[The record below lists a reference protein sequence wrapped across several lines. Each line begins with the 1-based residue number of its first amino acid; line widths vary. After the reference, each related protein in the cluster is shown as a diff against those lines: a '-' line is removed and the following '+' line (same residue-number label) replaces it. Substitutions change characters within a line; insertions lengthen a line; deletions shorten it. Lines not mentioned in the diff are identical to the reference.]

1 MAINSFNH
9 QNTWYEA
16 NHQYLMRSIA
26 QMRKIVEQRVKQLQN
41 QVDSAPVK
49 LVTKPPEF
57 NLSPPPA
64 LEQLCQLFHLSPF
77 ERDVILLCVGMELDA
92 TWSWLCSA
100 AQGEPQYNYPTF
112 NLALAVSAH
121 VSWRGLTPSTPLRS
135 WHLVEIA
142 SGKSL
147 TSSLIK
153 IDERILHYL
162 TGVQYLDQRLKDISL
177 PLSPTDSLVPSH
189 QRLVEQIT
197 KTWSQGS
204 TRSNCLPV
212 LQLCGE
218 DIFTKQAIAA
228 TACAQMGMTLHSIS
242 VEALPTD
249 HHQLSLI
256 KRLCERESILTGC
269 AWELEFDE
277 LVSLEPAKQASLE
290 RFIDNLH
297 APLMMTARDR
307 RRQRKRPLITFDV
320 FSPTTDEQRLL
331 WANALGTKVSEL
343 NGQVDILV
351 SNFNLSAP
359 AIEAACLKAK
369 GLQTP
374 LTNGNSHSLYTSHLW
389 NICRTQARPRLDE
402 LAERIEL
409 GASWED
415 LILPEKERDVLRDI
429 EAHVRQRA
437 KVYEQWGFGRKSKR
451 GLGISAM
458 FAGESGTG
466 KTLAAEVLGNT
477 LKLDVYR
484 IDLSSVVS
492 KYIGETEKNLR
503 RLFDAAEGGGVILLF
518 DEADALF
525 GKRSEVK
532 DSHDRHANIEVSYLL
547 QRMEAY
553 RGLAI
558 LTTNLKSSLDQA
570 FMRRL
575 RFVVDFPF
583 PNASQRAA
591 IWQRIFPQDTPT
603 KNLNYQK
610 LAKLSVPGGNIRS
623 MALNAAFLAA
633 DAGEAV
639 QMKHILQA
647 AKNEYV
653 KMERPFSDSEVKD
666 WLNEE
671 TNYDNLF

>member
-1 MAINSFNH
+1 MVVNPSAF
-9 QNTWYEA
+9 QDTWYEV
-16 NHQYLMRSIA
+16 NNRYLMSNVT
-26 QMRKIVEQRVKQLQN
+26 QMRQVIEQRAQHFKN
-41 QVDSAPVK
+41 KVDLVPVN
-49 LVTKPPEF
+49 LVTRPPE
-57 NLSPPPA
+57 LDLTPLPA
-64 LEQLCQLFHLSPF
+64 IEQLCQSFKLSLF
-77 ERDVILLCVGMELDA
+77 ERDTLILCVGMELDS
-92 TWSWLCSA
+92 TWSWLCA
-100 AQGEPQYNYPTF
+100 DAQGNSQHNYPTF
-112 NLALAVSAH
+112 SLALAISPH
-121 VSWRGLTPSTPLRS
+121 ISWQSLTPSAPLRS
-135 WHLVEIA
+135 WHLIEIIEG
-142 SGKSL
+142 SSL

-162 TGVQYLDQRLKDISL
+162 MGVQHLDNRLSEISI
-177 PLSPTDSLVPSH
+177 PLSTQDRLVPSH
-189 QRLVEQIT
+189 QRLVEQII
-197 KTWSQGS
+197 KTWSQS
-204 TRSNCLPV
+204 YHKNQLLPV

-218 DIFTKQAIAA
+218 DIVTKQAIAA
-228 TACAQMGMTLHSIS
+228 NACGQIGMPLHSIS
-242 VEALPTD
+242 VDALPSD
-249 HHQLSLI
+249 YSQLNLI
-256 KRLCERESILTGC
+256 KRICERESIISSC

-277 LVSLEPAKQASLE
+277 LVIQDQSKKAALE
-290 RFIDNLH
+290 RFIDNLS
-297 APLMMTARDR
+297 APLIITTRDR
-307 RRQRKRPLITFDV
+307 RRQRQRPLVTFDIT
-320 FSPTTDEQRLL
+320 SPTTNEQRLL
-331 WANALGTKVSEL
+331 WADALNTKASEL

-369 GLQTP
+369 GLQTNSQNGDHN
-374 LTNGNSHSLYTSHLW
+374 LTTKDLW
-389 NICRTQARPRLDE
+389 NICRIQARPRLDE
-402 LAERIEL
+402 LAQRIEL
-409 GASWED
+409 AATWED
-415 LILPEKERDVLRDI
+415 LILPEKERNVLRDI
-429 EAHVRQRA
+429 AAHVRQRA
-437 KVYEQWGFGRKSKR
+437 KVYEQWGFARKSKR

-477 LKLDVYR
+477 LNLDVYR

-583 PNASQRAA
+583 PNSSQRAE
-591 IWQRIFPQDTPT
+591 IWKRIFPQDTPT

-633 DAGEAV
+633 DEGEAV

-653 KMERPFSDSEVKD
+653 KMERPFTDSEVKD
-666 WLNEE
+666 WLNEG
-671 TNYDNLF
+671 TNYDDLF

>member
-1 MAINSFNH
+1 MVINSFNH

-16 NHQYLMRSIA
+16 NHQYLMRNIA
-26 QMRKIVEQRVKQLQN
+26 QMRKLMEQRIKQLQN
-41 QVDSAPVK
+41 QVDSVPVK
-49 LVTKPPEF
+49 LVSKPPEF
-57 NLSPPPA
+57 NLSPLPA
-64 LEQLCQLFHLSPF
+64 LEQLCQVFRLSPF
-77 ERDVILLCVGMELDA
+77 ERDVVLLCVGMELDS

-100 AQGEPQYNYPTF
+100 AQGEPQLNHPTLS
-112 NLALAVSAH
+112 LALAISSY
-121 VSWRGLTPSTPLRS
+121 VSWRSLTPSTPLRS
-135 WHLVEIA
+135 WHLVEIG
-142 SGKSL
+142 SGNSL
-147 TSSLIK
+147 TSSLVK

-162 TGVQYLDQRLKDISL
+162 TGVQYLDQRLKEISL

-189 QRLVEQIT
+189 QKLVEQII
-197 KTWSQGS
+197 KTWQGS
-204 TRSNCLPV
+204 SRSNLLPV

-218 DIFTKQAIAA
+218 DIVTKQAIVA
-228 TACAQMGMTLHSIS
+228 TACAQMGMTLHSIA
-242 VEALPTD
+242 VEALPVD
-249 HHQLSLI
+249 HNQLSLI
-256 KRLCERESILTGC
+256 KRLCERESILADC
-269 AWELEFDE
+269 AWELEFDD

-297 APLMMTARDR
+297 APLIITTRDR

-331 WANALGTKVSEL
+331 WANALGAKVSEL

-369 GLQTP
+369 GLQTTS
-374 LTNGNSHSLYTSHLW
+374 TNGNANSLATSHLW
-389 NICRTQARPRLDE
+389 NICRLQARPRLDE
-402 LAERIEL
+402 LAQRIEL
-409 GASWED
+409 AASWED
-415 LILPEKERDVLRDI
+415 LILPQKERDVLRDI

-466 KTLAAEVLGNT
+466 KTLAAEVLGST
-477 LKLDVYR
+477 LNLDVYR

-623 MALNAAFLAA
+623 MALNAAFIAA
-633 DAGEAV
+633 DAGEAI

-653 KMERPFSDSEVKD
+653 KMERPFTDSEVKD

-671 TNYDNLF
+671 TNYDDLF